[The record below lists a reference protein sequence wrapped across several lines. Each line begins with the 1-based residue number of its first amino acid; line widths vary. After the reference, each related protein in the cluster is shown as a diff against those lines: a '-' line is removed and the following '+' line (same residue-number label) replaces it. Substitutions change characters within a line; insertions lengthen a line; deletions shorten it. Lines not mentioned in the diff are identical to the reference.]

1 MESAPTANNVML
13 IHTVGGDVLDAPPTL
28 GHPER
33 SEVLR
38 ESLASR
44 VKPALAQGS
53 ISESY
58 ATLLN
63 KSNFT
68 LEKLHKISS

>member
-53 ISESY
+53 
-58 ATLLN
+58 T
-63 KSNFT
+63 KKFR
-68 LEKLHKISS
+68 